1 MAIYSAASAPSWTP
15 TVVLN
20 TTAMTASGFQTIRG
34 GGATQRVNV
43 LEIYEGGQATSSAP
57 MWMLVGRNATVGTT
71 PTALT
76 MALLDANAAASA
88 TVPVN
93 YQTAPGGQ
101 PGRSSTLGYLLN
113 LSFNAFGGIV
123 RWYKGPEETLSLYGT
138 AADAGEISLSAYTG
152 STVGPMGSHFIIEA
166 V

>member
-1 MAIYSAASAPSWTP
+1 MAIYSAASAPAWTP
-15 TVVLN
+15 TAVAN
-20 TTAMTASGFQTIRG
+20 TTAMSANGYHALRG
-34 GGATQRVNV
+34 GSATQRVNV
-43 LEIYEGGQATSSAP
+43 LEIYEGGQAPSSAP
-57 MWMLVGRNATVGTT
+57 MAMLVGRNVSVSTT

-93 YQTAPGGQ
+93 FQTASTQ
-101 PGRSSTLGYLLN
+101 PQRSNTLGYLLN

-138 AADAGEISLSAYTG
+138 ATDAGEISLSAFSPG
-152 STVGPMGSHFIIEA
+152 STVGVMGSHFIIEA

>member
-1 MAIYSAASAPSWTP
+1 MAIYSAASGPTWTP
-15 TVVLN
+15 TAVAN
-20 TTAMTASGFQTIRG
+20 TTTMTNSGFQTIRG
-34 GGATQRVNV
+34 GSATQRVNV

-57 MWMLVGRNATVGTT
+57 CYMLVGRNATTGTT

-93 YQTAPGGQ
+93 YQAASTN

-138 AADAGEISLSAYTG
+138 AADAGEISLSAFTG
-152 STVGPMGSHFIIEA
+152 STVGAMGTHFIIEA